1 MDRKGSVKESPSGG
15 CVARMEGHMNDKE
28 KLKKAVEEMMAA
40 ASEKEMR
47 LVYIAVQQ
55 ILKK

>member
-15 CVARMEGHMNDKE
+15 CVAHREGLMNDKE
-28 KLKKAVEEMMAA
+28 KLQKAVEEMMAA